1 MKMTCLTFAALLL
14 SPFLSAQEAPT
25 IPAIGIVQ
33 DSLENDAV
41 ITAAGYGYLT
51 ASTQLLLSPRN
62 VSEAEF
68 QALLP
73 GIRALEVPLYAT
85 NLFLPGELKVVGP
98 DVDEAAVIGYV
109 DTVLRRAQEAG
120 LTLITWGSCGS
131 RSLPDGFSRIEAA
144 AQFVYMGKRVAEV
157 AERYDMILA
166 LENLNTTE
174 CNFIT
179 TLREALEVVRA
190 VDHPNFRLCVDIYHM
205 LMNGEPASDIRGV
218 GPYAVYSEIA
228 EREHRAPPGVAGDD
242 FTPYLRALKAEGYTG
257 NIHIE
262 ARWGEVGEQGKPAYE
277 EMMRQVRE
285 AYE

>member
-1 MKMTCLTFAALLL
+1 MKSICLTLTIILL
-14 SPFLSAQEAPT
+14 SPFLTAQNTPT

-41 ITAAGYGYLT
+41 ITAAGYGFLT
-51 ASTQLLLSPRN
+51 SSTQRLLSPRN

-68 QALLP
+68 EALLP
-73 GIRALEVPLYAT
+73 GIRALNVPLYAT
-85 NLFLPGELKVVGP
+85 NLFIPGELKVVGP

-109 DTVLRRAQEAG
+109 DTVLRRAQVAG

-131 RSLPDGFSRIEAA
+131 RSLPDGFSRVEAT
-144 AQFVYMGKRVAEV
+144 AQFIYMGKRVAEV
-157 AERYDMILA
+157 AERYGILLA

-205 LMNGEPASDIRGV
+205 LMNREPASDIRGV

-228 EREHRAPPGVAGDD
+228 ERKRRAPPGVAGDD
-242 FTPYLRALKAEGYTG
+242 FTPYLRALKEEGYTG

-262 ARWGEVGEQGKPAYE
+262 ARWGEVGEQGGPAYA
-277 EMMRQVRE
+277 EMLRQLRAV
-285 AYE
+285 YE

>member
-1 MKMTCLTFAALLL
+1 MKTPSLALAALLL
-14 SPFLSAQEAPT
+14 SLLLPAQDT
-25 IPAIGIVQ
+25 LTVPAIGIVQ
-33 DSLENDAV
+33 DSLENDAA
-41 ITAAGYGYLT
+41 ITTAGYGFLT
-51 ASTQLLLSPRN
+51 ASTQRLLSPRN
-62 VSEAEF
+62 VTETEF
-68 QALLP
+68 QAMLP
-73 GIRALEVPLYAT
+73 GIQSLETPLYAT

-98 DVDEAAVIGYV
+98 DVNEEAVIGYV

-131 RSLPDGFSRIEAA
+131 RSLQDGFSRVEAT

-157 AERYDMILA
+157 AEQYGILLA

-205 LMNGEPASDIRGV
+205 LMNGEPAVDIRGV

-228 EREHRAPPGVAGDD
+228 ERERRAPPGTAGDD
-242 FTPYLRALKAEGYTG
+242 FRPYLQALKDEGYSG

-277 EMMRQVRE
+277 EMMRQV
-285 AYE
+285 YEVYD